1 MIRQLTCLL
10 LLVLA
15 VPLSAEELGR
25 LFYTPAERRMIDMR
39 QAPGGDKYQGVD
51 AASSTEPEGLKLR
64 GVVRAKNGHTTVWL
78 NESMTIQGKQP
89 SGAADTAPVVL
100 PDGRSTRMRVG
111 EEWQNGAIA
120 PPVVKIQPSK
130 R

>member
-1 MIRQLTCLL
+1 MMRQLTCWL

-39 QAPGGDKYQGVD
+39 RAPGGDKDKSV
-51 AASSTEPEGLKLR
+51 AASSAEPEALKLR
-64 GVVRAKNGHTTVWL
+64 GVVRAKNGNTTVWL
-78 NESMTIQGKQP
+78 NDSMTTQGKQP
-89 SGAADTAPVVL
+89 PAAADTAPVVL
-100 PDGRSTRMRVG
+100 PDGRSARMRVG
-111 EEWQNGAIA
+111 EEWQNGVIA
-120 PPVVKIQPSK
+120 PPVVKIYPSQ

>member
-1 MIRQLTCLL
+1 MMRQLTCLL

-39 QAPGGDKYQGVD
+39 QAPGGDKDKGVD
-51 AASSTEPEGLKLR
+51 AASAAEPEGLKLR
-64 GVVRAKNGHTTVWL
+64 GVVRAKNGNTTVWL
-78 NESMTIQGKQP
+78 NESMTTQGKQP
-89 SGAADTAPVVL
+89 PSAADAAPVVL
-100 PDGRSTRMRVG
+100 PDGRSARMRVG
-111 EEWQNGAIA
+111 EEWQNGVIA